1 MTVREELHQLV
12 DRLGEDDI
20 EEVLDFVQWLLRPA
34 ETLTAAELARVR
46 RGEEQIARGEVVRLA
61 DLDTADLE

>member
-1 MTVREELHQLV
+1 MTVREELHNLV

-20 EEVLDFVQWLLRPA
+20 EEVLDFVQWLLRPT
-34 ETLTAAELARVR
+34 ETLTADELERVR

>member
-61 DLDTADLE
+61 DLYTADLE